1 MEVAEG
7 QWVGEESIF
16 NEDSKVPYILQAKTK
31 LVVLEIASSD
41 LK

>member
-16 NEDSKVPYILQAKTK
+16 NEESKVNYILHAKTK
-31 LVVLEIASSD
+31 LVMLEIASSD